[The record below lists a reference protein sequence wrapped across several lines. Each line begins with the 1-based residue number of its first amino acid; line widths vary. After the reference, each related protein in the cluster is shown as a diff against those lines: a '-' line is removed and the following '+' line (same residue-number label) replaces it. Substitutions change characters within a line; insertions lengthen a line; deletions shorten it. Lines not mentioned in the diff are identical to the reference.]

1 MKKYFLLFFFGTTF
15 GFAQQLSTSLNK
27 QKIEL
32 GETAV
37 FKVKIEN
44 LNQKNVISAPKNGLL
59 PFSFEET
66 KDSISENP
74 DRYERVIEFT
84 IYEEGKHNI
93 PALEFKIGE
102 EIHRTTPYEIEVTNP
117 TQQGEEIN
125 DIMPNEEVKLSLSDY
140 WEMYKNYFFSGLVI
154 LGILGFV
161 FLFIFNRKVKNLR
174 VENPAL
180 KTLKKL
186 EQLKNKNLI
195 EKNEYRLFY
204 VELIEICRGYLAD
217 NKQIPA
223 DILLTEDLIDLMKSK
238 HYISDE
244 EIEVFEKVLTRGD
257 LVKFAKTIPEKNT
270 MESDFDSIK
279 NIIYSTHFN
288 PKTDIDNV

>member
-1 MKKYFLLFFFGTTF
+1 MLY
-15 GFAQQLSTSLNK
+15 
-27 QKIEL
+27 KI
-32 GETAV
+32 
-37 FKVKIEN
+37 
-44 LNQKNVISAPKNGLL
+44 S
-59 PFSFEET
+59 
-66 KDSISENP
+66 
-74 DRYERVIEFT
+74 R
-84 IYEEGKHNI
+84 
-93 PALEFKIGE
+93 
-102 EIHRTTPYEIEVTNP
+102 
-117 TQQGEEIN
+117 
-125 DIMPNEEVKLSLSDY
+125 
-140 WEMYKNYFFSGLVI
+140 
-154 LGILGFV
+154 
-161 FLFIFNRKVKNLR
+161 
-174 VENPAL
+174 
-180 KTLKKL
+180 KL
-186 EQLKNKNLI
+186 EQLKGKNLI

-279 NIIYSTHFN
+279 NIIHSTNFN